1 MKKAIASVLA
11 ASMALSLAACGGSG
25 SSSAAAST
33 AESTASTAEAVDL
46 NQEAVEG
53 ISDDAVLRVAID
65 GEPDS
70 LFAAYQ
76 QNKAD
81 NRVNSSMFNYL
92 VEWDDEA
99 KEAKPSVATEWEW
112 IDDTHIRFTL
122 RDDVKFTNGETLVA
136 EDVAESL
143 AYSCQYHATYT
154 QMFDPDN
161 FQVEDDT
168 HVVLALSKPYGNLLD
183 ILGCD
188 YYTIFDWSAWQA
200 DNESM
205 GADDALAKW
214 IRDPVGSGPYKLVE
228 WVDGDHLTL
237 ERNED
242 YWDKDNMPYYKQ
254 IVYSFIS
261 DMPARASALEAGTV
275 DVAYNLASS
284 QIDELKNASIGLT
297 VNPYNQ
303 NVVMPLTFNM
313 KKNPALADEN
323 VRKAIM
329 YCIDKAALA
338 DAYGNGYEISGKSSL
353 VAENSPYY
361 AEVETWSQ
369 NLDTAKAAI
378 DEAISENGWTSD
390 DLTFTTWSVSG
401 SDTSQIEL
409 LQYYLSTIG
418 ITLNIESADFATVL
432 FEHLF
437 VGDTSIS
444 IAENDTWDITRM
456 LNMLDSRIDT
466 SYDAYIG
473 DYEDELHDLID
484 AAWAASEDDRYEAY
498 KAVQQFAADHYMT
511 TALNSCLYTDAWSNT
526 ITGMKYDAHSW
537 PNVWAMR
544 PVK

>member
-25 SSSAAAST
+25 SSSIAAST
-33 AESTASTAEAVDL
+33 ADAGSTAQSTEAVDL

-122 RDDVKFTNGETLVA
+122 RDDVKFTNGELLTA

-161 FQVEDDT
+161 FAVEDDT
-168 HVVLALSKPYGNLLD
+168 HVVLALSRPYGNLLD

-200 DNESM
+200 DVDSM

-254 IVYSFIS
+254 IVYSFIA
-261 DMPARASALEAGTV
+261 DMPARLAG
-275 DVAYNLASS
+275 
-284 QIDELKNASIGLT
+284 
-297 VNPYNQ
+297 
-303 NVVMPLTFNM
+303 
-313 KKNPALADEN
+313 
-323 VRKAIM
+323 
-329 YCIDKAALA
+329 
-338 DAYGNGYEISGKSSL
+338 
-353 VAENSPYY
+353 
-361 AEVETWSQ
+361 
-369 NLDTAKAAI
+369 
-378 DEAISENGWTSD
+378 
-390 DLTFTTWSVSG
+390 
-401 SDTSQIEL
+401 
-409 LQYYLSTIG
+409 
-418 ITLNIESADFATVL
+418 
-432 FEHLF
+432 
-437 VGDTSIS
+437 
-444 IAENDTWDITRM
+444 
-456 LNMLDSRIDT
+456 
-466 SYDAYIG
+466 
-473 DYEDELHDLID
+473 
-484 AAWAASEDDRYEAY
+484 
-498 KAVQQFAADHYMT
+498 
-511 TALNSCLYTDAWSNT
+511 
-526 ITGMKYDAHSW
+526 
-537 PNVWAMR
+537 
-544 PVK
+544 